1 MVARRGRPRNPDVDL
16 PRRQDHRDAGQ
27 IRRPRPLPQSAEA
40 ALIVSS
46 ARRRPRS
53 LMAKKSAKP
62 KSRPP
67 RPDKM
72 PGPIQY
78 KKATG
83 DSEPSMLE
91 IASMRKKK

>member
-1 MVARRGRPRNPDVDL
+1 
-16 PRRQDHRDAGQ
+16 
-27 IRRPRPLPQSAEA
+27 
-40 ALIVSS
+40 
-46 ARRRPRS
+46 
-53 LMAKKSAKP
+53 MAKNKAQKSAKP

-72 PGPIQY
+72 PRPIKY

-91 IASMRKKK
+91 IASMRKKKNDHQEAALGFGIRAMFPAQPMRGPRRWP